1 MKKISVLAVFA
12 ALLILTT
19 IHANANYDITVSF
32 PKSDIKVETIPE
44 YNGEDYIVLH
54 NNLPGFYI
62 WQLTTDTFVSFSPL
76 DSMGR
81 TGTGFACLG
90 RETLPSEPRGSIGN
104 IQPSGWQ
111 TVRYDDLIPDKYL
124 YNRCHVIGFMLSGDN
139 ATPENLFTGTRYLNM
154 TLMKQIESSV
164 SEYIQ
169 GTGNHVLYRV
179 TPFYK
184 DDDLVAFGVQ
194 MEGYS
199 VEDHGGTICFNV
211 FLYNIQPGIQIDYK
225 TGLSRKDPDYS
236 EASSELFLLPVELD
250 NNNTPASKDLNPE
263 NQVTYVLNTNT
274 KKFHYPYCSS
284 VSDMKPTNR
293 EDFYGTR
300 EEAIS
305 AGYKACKRCNP

>member
-1 MKKISVLAVFA
+1 MKKVSTLAVLAVFFF
-12 ALLILTT
+12 LTA
-19 IHANANYDITVSF
+19 ISSSANYGKIEYF
-32 PKSDIKVETIPE
+32 AKSDVTVESIPK
-44 YNGEDYIVLH
+44 YSGEDYVVLH
-54 NNLPGFYI
+54 NNLPSFYI
-62 WQLTTDTFVSFSPL
+62 WQLSTEPSLSFSPL

-81 TGTGFACLG
+81 TGAGFACLG
-90 RETLPSEPRGSIGN
+90 RETLPTDSRGSIGN

-124 YNRCHVIGFMLSGDN
+124 YNRCHVIGYMLSGDN

-184 DDDLVAFGVQ
+184 DDDLVAYGVQ

-199 VEDHGGTICFNV
+199 VEDHGETICFNV
-211 FLYNIQPGIQIDYK
+211 FLYNIQPGIQIDYR
-225 TGLSRKDPDYS
+225 TGSSWIDPDYS
-236 EASSELFLLPVELD
+236 AASSDLILLPLEPENKD
-250 NNNTPASKDLNPE
+250 TSASKDMNPE
-263 NQVTYVLNTNT
+263 KQVSYVLNTNT

-284 VSDMKPTNR
+284 VSDMKLTNR